1 MPDHGNS
8 SAEIT
13 ADKSPP
19 LGVPSNPELIGRG
32 RYLVRSIR
40 NLQKREKNI
49 LSNMDAKNNRMD
61 KDVKE
66 SNQANSIMM
75 MDIAKAKAQMF
86 KELKSNQDFYRNNV
100 KTSHNILTQETD
112 ALEIV
117 ERELNRARNRI
128 GLIHEQRGNKLRL
141 VEINRYY
148 GDKYQHHTYIL
159 KMITLVFALILVLT
173 FLYNYGIL
181 PPIVYSALFLIIASV
196 GAYQIIAQLYDAY
209 ARDNMYYQNYNWN
222 KLKTPPP
229 KDDGSGSKSPYPSDE
244 DMDAVCV
251 GQECCRE
258 EHTWVPQ
265 PFNQCFKNVALK
277 EDPLLLKHFGPKGY
291 PKYDPSKASNETKS
305 DGSSL
310 YSKET
315 QSLMAGMN

>member
-1 MPDHGNS
+1 MTASNEINS
-8 SAEIT
+8 
-13 ADKSPP
+13 DKSPP
-19 LGVPSNPELIGRG
+19 LGVPSNPEMIGRG
-32 RYLVRSIR
+32 KYLVNSIR
-40 NLQKREKNI
+40 KLQRREKNI
-49 LSNMDAKNNRMD
+49 LANMDAKNNRMD
-61 KDVKE
+61 RDVKE

-117 ERELNRARNRI
+117 ERELNRARKRI

-159 KMITLVFALILVLT
+159 KLITLVFALILVLT
-173 FLYNYGIL
+173 LLYNYGIL
-181 PPIVYSALFLIIASV
+181 PPIVYSALFLIIGSV
-196 GAYQIIAQLYDAY
+196 GVYQIIAQLYDAY
-209 ARDNMYYQNYNWN
+209 ARDNMYYQQYNWN

-229 KDDGSGSKSPYPSDE
+229 KDDGTGAKSPYPSDNK
-244 DMDAVCV
+244 MDAVCI
-251 GQECCRE
+251 GQQCCRE

-265 PFNQCFKNVALK
+265 PFNQCFKNTALQ
-277 EDPLLLKHFGPKGY
+277 EDPLLVKHFGPAGY
-291 PKYDPSKASNETKS
+291 PKYDPSKASSATKP
-305 DGSSL
+305 DGSPA
-310 YSKET
+310 YSDAT
-315 QSLMAGMN
+315 SQLMTGM